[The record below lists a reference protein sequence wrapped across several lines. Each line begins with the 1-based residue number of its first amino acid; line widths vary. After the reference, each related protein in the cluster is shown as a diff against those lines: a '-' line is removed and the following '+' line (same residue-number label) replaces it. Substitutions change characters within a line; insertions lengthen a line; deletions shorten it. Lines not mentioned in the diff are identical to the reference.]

1 MPGPND
7 KQVYASPSEIAREA
21 LRRLAL
27 SRVAPTPENY
37 RKLYHEISGSSVG
50 PNPGS
55 VLEDLIIDLR
65 KVFPDSSGTLNE
77 LDKAVKQANWVQSSQ
92 ILHDIISRAG
102 NQTGPSAKGNSASSA
117 ALTASIDLLIQTLKL
132 GVEPR
137 LEDISELSMSLR
149 EVIDDLRKA
158 DNVAAF
164 EKAGTALKKIWLT
177 LELNHSGNINQQE
190 ALKSLLQLLLQNI
203 GELVDEDSWLRGQ
216 LEIVSKVVE
225 GPINVDALQ
234 EAEKRLKEVIFKQ
247 GLIKHSLREA
257 TSTLKDTMKTFINRM
272 GEAVES
278 TGDYQDKITAY
289 ADRIGHTEDV
299 HELNKILESVLKDT
313 RTMQATTR
321 RTHEAMVTD
330 RKAVEQAEKRIQ
342 ELEAE
347 LVEMSALVSEDPMTH
362 SLNRRGMEQE
372 YARETS
378 RAMRTGHPLCVAM
391 IDLDNFKKLNDTHGH
406 HAGDEALIHL
416 VRTAREE
423 LRATDIIGRMGGEE
437 FMIMLP
443 NTVQEDAVMVV
454 ERLQRALTK
463 KFFLNNNDRIL
474 ITFSAG
480 VAVYVAGE
488 SQESIMDR
496 ADKALYEAKHTGKN
510 RVCVAAPGSVSPGA
524 VSPDAMVAGAG
535 L

>member
-1 MPGPND
+1 MPANE
-7 KQVYASPSEIAREA
+7 KQTFASPSEIAREA

-27 SRVAPTPENY
+27 SRIAPTPDNY
-37 RKLYHEISGSSVG
+37 RKLYHEISGSRVG

-65 KVFPDSSGTLNE
+65 KYFPESGQNLNE
-77 LDKAVKQANWVQSSQ
+77 LDKSVKQANWVQSSQ
-92 ILHDIISRAG
+92 ILHEIVSRAG
-102 NQTGPSAKGNSASSA
+102 SQSGTSVKAGAAGSA

-137 LEDISELSMSLR
+137 LENISELSNGLGD
-149 EVIDDLRKA
+149 VIDSLRKA
-158 DNVAAF
+158 DSVAAI
-164 EKAGTALKKIWLT
+164 EKAGTALKKIWLS

-190 ALKSLLQLLLQNI
+190 ALRSLLQLLLQNI

-216 LEIVSKVVE
+216 LEIVSKVVD
-225 GPINVDALQ
+225 GPINADVLQ

-257 TSTLKDTMKTFINRM
+257 TTTLKDTMKTFINRM

-278 TGDYQDKITAY
+278 TGDYQDKITTY
-289 ADRIGHTEDV
+289 ADKISHTEDV

-313 RTMQATTR
+313 RTMQAATQ
-321 RTHEAMVTD
+321 RTHEAMVID

-378 RAMRTGHPLCVAM
+378 RAMRTGHPMCVAM
-391 IDLDNFKKLNDTHGH
+391 IDIDNFKKLNDTHGH

-416 VRTAREE
+416 VQVSREE

-443 NTVQEDAVMVV
+443 NTTQEDAIQVV

-480 VAVYVAGE
+480 VAVYEAGE

-510 RVCVAAPGSVSPGA
+510 RVCTAEPLSGNGLVKT
-524 VSPDAMVAGAG
+524 AGAAI
-535 L
+535 

>member
-27 SRVAPTPENY
+27 SRIAPTPDNY
-37 RKLYHEISGSSVG
+37 RKLYHEISGSKVG

-65 KVFPDSSGTLNE
+65 KYFPESGEALADLE
-77 LDKAVKQANWVQSSQ
+77 KSVKQANWVQSSQ
-92 ILHDIISRAG
+92 ILHDIITRASNQANQSSKSG
-102 NQTGPSAKGNSASSA
+102 NATNSAT
-117 ALTASIDLLIQTLKL
+117 LTAAIDLLVQTLKL

-137 LEDISELSMSLR
+137 LENIPQLS
-149 EVIDDLRKA
+149 DDLNKVMDSIRRS
-158 DNVAAF
+158 DNAASLD
-164 EKAGTALKKIWLT
+164 KAGAALKKIWLS
-177 LELNHSGNINQQE
+177 LELNHSGSINQQE

-216 LEIVSKVVE
+216 LEIVSKVVD

-278 TGDYQDKITAY
+278 TGDYQDKITVY
-289 ADRIGHTEDV
+289 ADRISGTENV
-299 HELNKILESVLKDT
+299 HELTKILENVLKDT
-313 RTMQATTR
+313 RSMQATTR

-378 RAMRTGHPLCVAM
+378 RAMRTGSPLCVAM
-391 IDLDNFKKLNDTHGH
+391 IDIDNFKKLNDNHGH

-416 VRTAREE
+416 VQVAKEE

-443 NTVQEDAVMVV
+443 NTLQEDAVMVV

-480 VAVYVAGE
+480 VAVYEAGE

-510 RVCVAAPGSVSPGA
+510 RVCIALPIATTGQPKA
-524 VSPDAMVAGAG
+524 AGAG
-535 L
+535 I

>member
-1 MPGPND
+1 MSGTHD

-37 RKLYHEISGSSVG
+37 RKLYHEISGSSIG

-65 KVFPDSSGTLNE
+65 KYFPDSSQALNDLE
-77 LDKAVKQANWVQSSQ
+77 KSVMQANWVQSSQ
-92 ILHDIISRAG
+92 ILHDIISRASR
-102 NQTGPSAKGNSASSA
+102 QAVMTGKSASPVSSATLTA
-117 ALTASIDLLIQTLKL
+117 ALDLLVQTLRL

-137 LEDISELSMSLR
+137 LEHIPQLSTDLNK
-149 EVIDDLRKA
+149 VIDGIRQT
-158 DNVAAF
+158 NNAASL
-164 EKAGTALKKIWLT
+164 EKAGAALKKIWLS
-177 LELNHSGNINQQE
+177 LELQHSGDVNQQE
-190 ALKSLLQLLLQNI
+190 ALRNLLQLLLQNI

-216 LEIVSKVVE
+216 LEMVSKAVE

-278 TGDYQDKITAY
+278 TGDYQEKITGY
-289 ADRIGHTEDV
+289 AEQIGGTEDV
-299 HELNKILESVLKDT
+299 HELNHILENVLKDT
-313 RTMQATTR
+313 RSMQATTR

-378 RAMRTGHPLCVAM
+378 RAMRHGTPLCVAM

-406 HAGDEALIHL
+406 QAGDEALIHL
-416 VRTAREE
+416 VRVAKEE

-443 NTVQEDAVMVV
+443 NTNQEDALMVV
-454 ERLQRALTK
+454 SRLQRALTK
-463 KFFLNNNDRIL
+463 KIFLNNNDRIL

-480 VAVYVAGE
+480 VAVYEAGE
-488 SQESIMDR
+488 SQASIMDR
-496 ADKALYEAKHTGKN
+496 ADKALYEAKHAGKN
-510 RVCVAAPGSVSPGA
+510 RVCIAGPGAAPGPSRAAS
-524 VSPDAMVAGAG
+524 AGI
-535 L
+535 

>member
-1 MPGPND
+1 MSGSE
-7 KQVYASPSEIAREA
+7 KQIYASPSEIAREA

-27 SRVAPTPENY
+27 SRIAPTPENY
-37 RKLYHEISGSSVG
+37 RKYYHEISGATVG

-55 VLEDLIIDLR
+55 VLEDLLIDLR
-65 KVFPDSSGTLNE
+65 KYFPDSGQSLASLE
-77 LDKAVKQANWVQSSQ
+77 KAIAQANWVQSSEL
-92 ILHDIISRAG
+92 LHDIIARVSLDATRRDKEG
-102 NQTGPSAKGNSASSA
+102 TSLGSPTQTVA
-117 ALTASIDLLIQTLKL
+117 TELLIQTLRL

-137 LEDISELSMSLR
+137 VEHIPQLAGDLARVIEDI
-149 EVIDDLRKA
+149 RKA
-158 DNVAAF
+158 DTVATLD
-164 EKAGTALKKIWLT
+164 KAGAALKRLWLN
-177 LELNHSGNINQQE
+177 LELQHSGNMNQQE
-190 ALKSLLQLLLQNI
+190 ALRNLLQLLLQNI
-203 GELVDEDSWLRGQ
+203 GELVEEDSWLRGQ
-216 LEIVSKVVE
+216 LEIVSKAVE
-225 GPINVDALQ
+225 GPIDVDTLQ

-278 TGDYQDKITAY
+278 TGDYQDKITQY
-289 ADRIGHTEDV
+289 ADRIGGTENV
-299 HELNKILESVLKDT
+299 HELTAILDNVLKDT
-313 RTMQATTR
+313 RSMQATTR
-321 RTHEAMVTD
+321 RTHEAMVSD
-330 RKAVEQAEKRIQ
+330 RQAVEQAEKRIQ

-362 SLNRRGMEQE
+362 SLNRRGMEHE
-372 YARETS
+372 FARETS
-378 RAMRTGHPLCVAM
+378 RAMRQGSPLCVAM
-391 IDLDNFKKLNDTHGH
+391 LDIDNFKKLNDTHGH
-406 HAGDEALIHL
+406 LVGDEALIHL
-416 VRTAREE
+416 VRTAKEE

-443 NTVQEDAVMVV
+443 NTAQADAVSVV

-480 VAVYVAGE
+480 VAVYEAGE

-510 RVCVAAPGSVSPGA
+510 RVCIAAPRVAAGPVMA
-524 VSPDAMVAGAG
+524 AAAGA
-535 L
+535 